1 MTLQNNQ
8 DGENVPPVNNF
19 HKTLLSVKADEVH
32 KPQTEKPQ
40 RTALLPIQP
49 ANNEPPATSLSTTSA
64 PSLAMPQSSL
74 LPPLSPLEHNQL
86 SIIAEDDEPSERAH
100 LSNSVHDAKVMG
112 PPISLPECP
121 ALPCPADF
129 ENSTGNETQEQ
140 SSAVSDAD
148 TFHSIPLTSLDSKLQ
163 DETISQVFD
172 TEKMVVDIDPD
183 PTEEEGQQV
192 DDVDDHMTSSSQQ
205 LSEKPLPPTFPTLPD
220 PVPLRKSIRIR
231 DPSMNTNMLGV
242 ATPGAATA
250 KRTSW
255 LSKAREAK
263 ALEGTVKKTNIPS
276 IPPMPPLHM
285 TLASAFLPQGK
296 KRKSGEML
304 DGTRPTEQEDERIQ
318 KIAKLSEVEIAPRRS
333 KENASVQVALK
344 RETAAQRDEFRD
356 ANTSQGGVLDMLKKT
371 VEGLGA
377 RTNKTMGRSL
387 GGNAASILAEA
398 KAAAEARLAARD
410 RKKEEST
417 SVMNDTAAPAKLIV
431 SKDKDVD
438 MAPSTSAATPHGGRL
453 SVSDLFP
460 REGRVK
466 EKHRSPE
473 KVFQKPIL
481 PLILAKEADS
491 NQQRTSTTPPH
502 SPPAQPATLVFTKPV
517 PVFVPPVPALS
528 KPASPIIQEASFRP
542 PSPKYFVPSSIVSGL
557 VSHLESSPK
566 GKASITAQSSLQSL
580 HSETI
585 FDNDNGPA
593 WMPGTQDTEYTTPYG
608 SQSQQAQICD
618 EDDSWP
624 VDEKLAAGV
633 QWTYGAS
640 KEDSMTWS
648 TLPSQ
653 SQRGDTGPVTVRED
667 EDAVSH
673 HNPTYPDVEMENEK
687 DLISRDTE
695 LEEIVLGCKS
705 TVSLVQVSSVIMV
718 NDVLSSN
725 HVTQQPD
732 STQSQTQFSLASS
745 GSSQS
750 QVGFLGQASKFL
762 SNALGTGKRKP
773 EVKKVLQMAAVA
785 AKKVRFFSP
794 HC

>member
-1 MTLQNNQ
+1 MTSQNNQ

-19 HKTLLSVKADEVH
+19 HKTLLSVKADQVH

-64 PSLAMPQSSL
+64 PSLAIPQSSL
-74 LPPLSPLEHNQL
+74 SPPLSPPEHNQL
-86 SIIAEDDEPSERAH
+86 SVIAEDEEPSERAH
-100 LSNSVHDAKVMG
+100 LSNSVHDIKVMG
-112 PPISLPECP
+112 LPISLPECP
-121 ALPCPADF
+121 APPRPANF
-129 ENSTGNETQEQ
+129 ENSMGNTSHETQEQ
-140 SSAVSDAD
+140 SSAVSDVD
-148 TFHSIPLTSLDSKLQ
+148 TFHSISLTSFDAKLK
-163 DETISQVFD
+163 DETISQIVD
-172 TEKMVVDIDPD
+172 TEQMVVDVDPD
-183 PTEEEGQQV
+183 PTAEEGQH
-192 DDVDDHMTSSSQQ
+192 VDDHMTSSSQK
-205 LSEKPLPPTFPTLPD
+205 LSEKSLHPTFPTLPD

-231 DPSMNTNMLGV
+231 DPSMNLNMLGA

-263 ALEGTVKKTNIPS
+263 ALEGTVKKINTPF
-276 IPPMPPLHM
+276 IPPMPPLNM
-285 TLASAFLPQGK
+285 ALVSAASLPQGK

-304 DGTRPTEQEDERIQ
+304 DSTRPTEQEGEPIQ
-318 KIAKLSEVEIAPRRS
+318 KIAKLSEAEIAPRRS
-333 KENASVQVALK
+333 KENTSIQVALK
-344 RETAAQRDEFRD
+344 QETVVQRDELSD
-356 ANTSQGGVLDMLKKT
+356 ANTSEEGVLNMLKKT

-377 RTNKTMGRSL
+377 RTNKTMGKSL

-417 SVMNDTAAPAKLIV
+417 PVMNDTAAPAKLIV

-438 MAPSTSAATPHGGRL
+438 MAPSTSATPHGGRL

-473 KVFQKPIL
+473 KVFQKAIP
-481 PLILAKEADS
+481 PLKEANS
-491 NQQRTSTTPPH
+491 NQQRTSTTPPLP
-502 SPPAQPATLVFTKPV
+502 PPAQSATLVFTKPV

-528 KPASPIIQEASFRP
+528 KPASSTIQEALFRP
-542 PSPKYFVPSSIVSGL
+542 PSAKYLVPSSIVSGFG
-557 VSHLESSPK
+557 SHLESSPK
-566 GKASITAQSSLQSL
+566 RKTPITAQSTLESLQ
-580 HSETI
+580 SETI
-585 FDNDNGPA
+585 FDNEDGPA
-593 WMPGTQDTEYTTPYG
+593 WMPSTQDTEFTTVYG
-608 SQSQQAQICD
+608 SQSQQDQICD

-624 VDEKLAAGV
+624 IDEKLAAGV
-633 QWTYGAS
+633 QWTYGSS

-653 SQRGDTGPVTVRED
+653 SQRGGDTGPVTTASLVKEN
-667 EDAVSH
+667 EDAVGR
-673 HNPTYPDVEMENEK
+673 HNPTNSDVEMENEK

-718 NDVLSSN
+718 DDVLSSDY
-725 HVTQQPD
+725 VTLSNWIRHRTKANSPLHRQDPR
-732 STQSQTQFSLASS
+732 SPKLVSLAKRPSS
-745 GSSQS
+745 
-750 QVGFLGQASKFL
+750 
-762 SNALGTGKRKP
+762 
-773 EVKKVLQMAAVA
+773 
-785 AKKVRFFSP
+785 
-794 HC
+794 